1 MVKLPLLTAR
11 ELSNVLETA
20 GFKRV
25 RQKGSHVF
33 FRHPD
38 GRTTIVPNNPGEKLD
53 RSLLDKIIKKDMMLS
68 REEFMKLMPR

>member
-1 MVKLPLLTAR
+1 MVKLPLLTAN
-11 ELSNVLETA
+11 ELFNVLEKA
-20 GFKRV
+20 GFKRL

-38 GRTTIVPNNPGEKLD
+38 GRTTVIPNHPGEKLD

-68 REEFMKLMPR
+68 REDFMKLMLK